1 MNKKIIIGAAV
12 VGVIAVAAGT
22 AVGLHYWERQQARTD
37 LDTVGISY
45 SEANFIDEACAGNR
59 AAVVLFLK
67 TGMSPRT
74 RGKDDVTPLHCA
86 ARHGQD
92 KLVQLLLTR
101 GAEVDARSKDERSPL
116 HEASAKGSV
125 EAVQLLLNAGAN
137 INAASRAGDTPLLLA
152 GQRKTDVVTLLLEKG
167 ADAKA
172 RNKNGETALLRVAA
186 QYGQGKEPLELADLL
201 LKNGADPN
209 AATNDGRTPLI
220 SAIGS
225 NNKAMVEKLLAA
237 GSDVNARSAS
247 MTALI
252 AASSRIELLKLLLEH
267 KADPNLAT
275 ENGQTALEQI
285 ARSGNVEAAKLL
297 LDAGAKVDAGLIGR
311 DGPLHSAASL
321 GNYELIQLLLSKGAD
336 ANARG
341 QGGRTPLHAIAS
353 AGRNNDSGRLNGAKL
368 LLEFGAKLDATNSQG
383 QTPLMLAQQMSN
395 ADLVELFSP
404 RPSLRPATGQVS
416 PPGRPGSAPLPPAAP
431 QNRYGSMPM
440 PAPAPAAAPYPQG
453 RQ

>member
-1 MNKKIIIGAAV
+1 MNKKIIIAAGS
-12 VGVIAVAAGT
+12 VGVLAVAAGA
-22 AVGLHYWERQQARTD
+22 AVGLHYWERQQARAD
-37 LDTVGISY
+37 LDAVGISY

-86 ARHGQD
+86 ARHGQE
-92 KLVQLLLTR
+92 KLVQLLLAR

-137 INAASRAGDTPLLLA
+137 INAVSRAGDTPLLLA
-152 GQRKTDVVTLLLEKG
+152 GQRKTDIVTLLLEKG

-172 RNKNGETALLRVAA
+172 RNKNGETALLRVAT

-201 LKNGADPN
+201 LKSGADPN

-225 NNKAMVEKLLAA
+225 GNKAMVEKLLAA
-237 GSDVNARSAS
+237 GSDANARSAHT
-247 MTALI
+247 TALI
-252 AASSRIELLKLLLEH
+252 AASGRIELLKLMLEH

-275 ENGQTALEQI
+275 DNGQTALEQV
-285 ARSGNVEAAKLL
+285 ARSGNVEAARLL
-297 LDAGAKVDAGLIGR
+297 LDAGAKVDASLIGR
-311 DGPLHSAASL
+311 DGPLHNAASV

-404 RPSLRPATGQVS
+404 RPSLRPTTGQAT
-416 PPGRPGSAPLPPAAP
+416 PTGRPGSAPPPPAAP
-431 QNRYGSMPM
+431 PNRYGNMPM
-440 PAPAPAAAPYPQG
+440 PAPVAAPYP
-453 RQ
+453 RVR